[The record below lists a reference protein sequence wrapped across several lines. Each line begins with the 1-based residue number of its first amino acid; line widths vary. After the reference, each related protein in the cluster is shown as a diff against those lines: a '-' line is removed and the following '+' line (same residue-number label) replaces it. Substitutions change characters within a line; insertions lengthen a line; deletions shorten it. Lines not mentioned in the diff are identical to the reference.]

1 MVLKCDISDTEAKRT
16 KVQATSYCS
25 VVLLFHNKI
34 WMEQN
39 GKISVFTGMSFLSK
53 SFENLMLTEV
63 TAGKFDISY
72 YS

>member
-1 MVLKCDISDTEAKRT
+1 MWDISDTEAKRT

-39 GKISVFTGMSFLSK
+39 GKISVFTGMSFLSE
-53 SFENLMLTEV
+53 SFENLMLTQLKLLQENLIYLII
-63 TAGKFDISY
+63 AS
-72 YS
+72 